1 MFNTRWWQWK
11 MMAWH
16 NHAFGNLGPQ
26 AARVYSMRV
35 LEEALELAQ
44 AEGVRPVEVAHIVQQ
59 VYAKPAG
66 EPAKELGGLLI
77 TITGYANMAGLSIED
92 VFRTEYNRIQD
103 PVLIEKIRYRNFH
116 GDKIGLRKKDL
127 N

>member
-1 MFNTRWWQWK
+1 MFNVRWWQWK
-11 MMAWH
+11 IGLWH
-16 NHAFGNLGPQ
+16 DHVFSDLGPTT
-26 AARVYSMRV
+26 AKVYAMRV

-66 EPAKELGGLLI
+66 DAAKELGGVLV
-77 TITGYANMAGLSIED
+77 TVTGYANMRRLPLD
-92 VFRTEYNRIQD
+92 TVFTAEYARIQD
-103 PVLIEKIRYRNFH
+103 PALIEKIRFRNFN
-116 GDKIGLRKKDL
+116 GDKIGLRKEDL